1 MGWKDCYS
9 SIILPSRSI
18 CLGGAG
24 VVDLDIFVSSGAR
37 VSKQVR
43 ADRNGARV
51 VAVTSEINKVFTNK
65 SLERMCT
72 IAAPQKKNKC
82 NKDSFSWRVN

>member
-1 MGWKDCYS
+1 M
-9 SIILPSRSI
+9 
-18 CLGGAG
+18 
-24 VVDLDIFVSSGAR
+24 DLDIFVGAGAR

-43 ADRNGARV
+43 ADGNCAGV

-72 IAAPQKKNKC
+72 IAALKKNKC
-82 NKDSFSWRVN
+82 NKDSFSWQVN

>member
-1 MGWKDCYS
+1 M
-9 SIILPSRSI
+9 
-18 CLGGAG
+18 
-24 VVDLDIFVSSGAR
+24 DLDIFVSSGAR

-43 ADRNGARV
+43 ADWNCARV

-72 IAAPQKKNKC
+72 IAAPQNKC